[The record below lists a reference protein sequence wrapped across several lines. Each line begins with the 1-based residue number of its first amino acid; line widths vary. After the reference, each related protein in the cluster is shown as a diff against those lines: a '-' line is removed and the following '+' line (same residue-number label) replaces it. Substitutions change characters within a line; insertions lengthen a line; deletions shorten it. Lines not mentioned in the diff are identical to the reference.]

1 MNTIELKK
9 IYQIDKV
16 AQKVRLSHYLV
27 SEKAS
32 LLKEENRIYSILM
45 SFCLVLLWLSFEF
58 TYLYSIIVF
67 MFSILCLFYYLFY
80 QFNRKN
86 LNLRLKNLKSIL
98 NKIQDYKDYV
108 LVHDKKIDE
117 AEFNNK
123 LSSFYKESLLY
134 LTFDNFFYSFHK
146 NQTLSVSQNS
156 TV

>member
-1 MNTIELKK
+1 MNTKELRK

-16 AQKVRLSHYLV
+16 AEKVRLSHYFI
-27 SEKAS
+27 SERAS

-45 SFCLVLLWLSFEF
+45 SFCLILLWFSFEL
-58 TYLYSIIVF
+58 TYLYSVIIF

-80 QFNRKN
+80 QFNRRN

-98 NKIQDYKDYV
+98 NKIQDYKDYI
-108 LVHDKKIDE
+108 LVHDKQIDE

-134 LTFDNFFYSFHK
+134 LTVDNFFYSFNK
-146 NQTLSVSQNS
+146 NPTLSVTHNS
-156 TV
+156 NA